1 MKKYQVIY
9 LLFFT
14 FLFSACQAN
23 IPKEPSTHI
32 TEDPSVRL
40 KIKAKEAVTFCKANG
55 YNTEFCILI
64 DMTIHSGKK
73 RAFLYD
79 LNKDTILAS
88 GMCAHGCGSNPWGET
103 NTKEKPKF
111 SNTPDSHCSSV
122 GKFKIGKRGYSN
134 WGIKVNY
141 LLHGL
146 DNTNSNALKREIVLH
161 SWDDVTEEEVYP
173 NGTPEGWGCPAVSN
187 SFMKIVDPKLKT
199 SEKPVL
205 LWMFN

>member
-1 MKKYQVIY
+1 MYKISLL
-9 LLFFT
+9 LLFF
-14 FLFSACQAN
+14 LPLLS
-23 IPKEPSTHI
+23 PKTDNKT
-32 TEDPSVRL
+32 TERL
-40 KIKAKEAVTFCKANG
+40 KLKSKEAVTFCKANG
-55 YNTEFCILI
+55 YNTDFCILI

-73 RAFLYD
+73 RAFLYEMKSD
-79 LNKDTILAS
+79 SILAS

-103 NTKEKPKF
+103 YTKEKPKF
-111 SNTPDSHCSSV
+111 SNTPDSHCTSI

-134 WGIKVNY
+134 WGINVNY
-141 LLHGL
+141 LMHGL
-146 DNTNSNALKREIVLH
+146 ESTNSNALKRQIVLH

-187 SFMKIVDPKLKT
+187 SFMRIVDPKLKA

>member
-1 MKKYQVIY
+1 MYKNSLL
-9 LLFFT
+9 LLFCISF
-14 FLFSACQAN
+14 FSF
-23 IPKEPSTHI
+23 KTD
-32 TEDPSVRL
+32 TKTDDRL
-40 KIKAKEAVTFCKANG
+40 KIKAKEAVTFCKVNG
-55 YNTEFCILI
+55 YNTDFCILI

-79 LNKDTILAS
+79 LKKDSILVK

-103 NTKEKPKF
+103 YTKEKPTF
-111 SNTPDSHCSSV
+111 SNTPDSHCTAI

-134 WGIKVNY
+134 WGININY

-146 DNTNSNALKREIVLH
+146 ESSNSNALKRQIVLH
-161 SWDDVTEEEVYP
+161 SWDDVTEYEVYP

-187 SFMKIVDPKLKT
+187 SFLKIVDPKLKT

-205 LWMFN
+205 LWMYN